1 MWINDKISQKSEK
14 MRLDEYLVKEGY
26 IASRNKAKELI
37 KHKKVKVDGKII
49 TKPSLNIDNPKI
61 EILEKVYVS
70 RAAWKLK
77 NYLEK
82 YNISFENKSIIDVGS
97 STGGFSEVALEKG
110 AKKVVCVDVGS
121 NQLHSKIRQNPKVEV
136 FENTDIRDFEYN
148 EKFDILVSDVS
159 FISLLKIFDKLAS
172 LSDEMIL
179 LFKPQ
184 FEVGI
189 EAKRDKRGVVIDNEA
204 IKKARKNFEYYVL
217 NRGFKILRNEES
229 SIKGKEGNVEYIYH
243 LRRKID

>member
-1 MWINDKISQKSEK
+1 
-14 MRLDEYLVKEGY
+14 MRLDEFLVKNAY
-26 IASRNKAKELI
+26 VDSRNKAKELI
-37 KHKKVKVDGKII
+37 KSSKVKVDGKII
-49 TKPSLNIDNPKI
+49 TKPSLNVENPEI
-61 EILEKVYVS
+61 EILQKIYVS

-82 YNISFENKSIIDVGS
+82 YKIDFENKSIIDVGS

-136 FENTDIRDFEYN
+136 FENTDIRDFTYPK
-148 EKFDILVSDVS
+148 KFDILVSDVS

-172 LSDEMIL
+172 LSNEMIL

-189 EAKRDKRGVVIDNEA
+189 EAKRDKKGVVTDKEA

>member
-1 MWINDKISQKSEK
+1 
-14 MRLDEYLVKEGY
+14 MRLDEFLVKSGIIE
-26 IASRNKAKELI
+26 SRNKAKELI
-37 KHKKVKVDGKII
+37 KNKKVKVNGKLE
-49 TKPSLNIDNPKI
+49 TKPSLKVDNPDI

-82 YNISFENKSIIDVGS
+82 YNLSFDNKSVIDVGS

-110 AKKVVCVDVGS
+110 AKKVVCVDVGD
-121 NQLHSKIRQNPKVEV
+121 NQLHPKIRQNSKVEV
-136 FENTDIRDFEYN
+136 YENTDIRDFEYN

-159 FISLLKIFDKLAS
+159 FISLLKIFDKLKI

-179 LFKPQ
+179 HLKPQ
-184 FEVGI
+184 FEVGK

-204 IKKARKNFEYYVL
+204 IKKAKENFEKEVS
-217 NRGFKILRNEES
+217 GEFEILRSEES
-229 SIKGKEGNVEYIYH
+229 SIKGKEGNIEYIYH

>member
-1 MWINDKISQKSEK
+1 
-14 MRLDEYLVKEGY
+14 MRLDEFLVKAGFVE
-26 IASRNKAKELI
+26 SRNKAKELV
-37 KHKKVKVDGKII
+37 KNKKVKVGGKVVI
-49 TKPSLNIDNPKI
+49 KPSLNVDNPEI

-82 YNISFENKSIIDVGS
+82 YNISFENKRVIDVGS

-110 AKKVVCVDVGS
+110 AKKVVCVDVGD
-121 NQLHSKIRQNPKVEV
+121 NQLHSKIRGNPKVEV
-136 FENTDIRDFEYN
+136 FENTDIRDFEYKD
-148 EKFDILVSDVS
+148 KFDILVSDVS
-159 FISLLKIFDKLAS
+159 FISLLKIFDKLNK

-184 FEVGI
+184 FEVGKK
-189 EAKRDKRGVVIDNEA
+189 AKRDKKGVVIDNEA
-204 IKKARKNFEYYVL
+204 IKKARENFEKEISKE
-217 NRGFKILRNEES
+217 FEIIRNEES
-229 SIKGKEGNVEYIYH
+229 SIKGKEGNIEYIYH